1 MLFVVFLVTGFCF
14 TEEQKLFC
22 GRWSAVVY
30 NSVGDGKIGVDTLT
44 LYRNGKFS
52 LRKYSVITLPGLYTG
67 KWQLNKD
74 SLQLTA
80 DAGGMLMFNTKGV
93 EPPEKLKTPLLLK
106 LSITIHS
113 REEIY
118 LSYERYNFRKLGK

>member
-1 MLFVVFLVTGFCF
+1 MLLLTGFCF
-14 TEEQKLFC
+14 TDDQRLFC

-30 NSVGDGKIGVDTLT
+30 NSVGDGKIGVDTLM

-67 KWQLNKD
+67 RWQLNKD
-74 SLQLTA
+74 SVELIA
-80 DAGGMLMFNTKGV
+80 DAGGILMFNAKGI
-93 EPPEKLKTPLLLK
+93 EEAEKLKSPLQLK

-118 LSYERYNFRKLGK
+118 LSYQRYNFRKLGK